1 MNVLKK
7 YVFIENVNIGHIQNQ
22 VRNIRFTSPYH
33 INDNRWQTTKIE
45 ALVSIVDG
53 WTDKTNLEGTELEIP
68 MTVKLRGDGY
78 VDISTSNTS
87 LSPYTIINIMLF
99 EGDIRGS

>member
-1 MNVLKK
+1 M
-7 YVFIENVNIGHIQNQ
+7 NIGYIQNQ
-22 VRNIRFTSPYH
+22 VRNVRFTSPYH
-33 INDNRWQTTKIE
+33 VNDNSWQTTKIE

-53 WTDKTNLEGTELEIP
+53 WTDNANLESAELEIA

-78 VDISTSNTS
+78 VDISTSNTT
-87 LSPYTIINIMLF
+87 LNPYTLINIMLF

>member
-7 YVFIENVNIGHIQNQ
+7 YVFIENVNIGQIQNQ
-22 VRNIRFTSPYH
+22 VRVVRFTSPYH
-33 INDNRWQTTKIE
+33 INDNSWQTTKIE

-53 WTDKTNLEGTELEIP
+53 WSDRANLESAELEIP

-87 LSPYTIINIMLF
+87 LNPDSIINIMLF